1 MHRNYLNSAHKK
13 KLKSMGL
20 LIVMSFLLTCN
31 DALEEVP
38 KAFLT
43 PQNFYE
49 TAEDALLAVN
59 ASYDHMASGT
69 SNRDFGGVY
78 FNNFWVVQAIASDE
92 GYASGANNPQYSLP
106 LTNFTWDANNG

>member
-1 MHRNYLNSAHKK
+1 MDQKDLNITFKQG
-13 KLKSMGL
+13 LRWMGW
-20 LIVMSFLLTCN
+20 SFLMVLFSTCQ
-31 DALEEVP
+31 DSLEEVP

-78 FNNFWVVQAIASDE
+78 FNNYWVCNSNSHCLLCLLLQDIYIQSRTRFSKIIRA
-92 GYASGANNPQYSLP
+92 QL
-106 LTNFTWDANNG
+106 

>member
-20 LIVMSFLLTCN
+20 LIVVSLLLTCN

-43 PQNFYE
+43 PQNFY
-49 TAEDALLAVN
+49 
-59 ASYDHMASGT
+59 
-69 SNRDFGGVY
+69 
-78 FNNFWVVQAIASDE
+78 
-92 GYASGANNPQYSLP
+92 
-106 LTNFTWDANNG
+106 